1 MKHPGMT
8 IGHTFIDAGHRATV
22 ELPAA
27 SLYSHAPMAI
37 PVHTVCGK
45 QQGPSL
51 FICAAIHGD
60 EITGVEIIRR
70 LLKLPL
76 LRQLRGT
83 LLAVPIVNVYGFI
96 NRSRYLPDR
105 RDLNRSFP
113 GSEGGSMTARM
124 ADLFLKEIMIHCQY
138 GIDIHSGAVHR
149 DNLPHIRANLDNPE
163 TEALARVFDVPL
175 ILNSEPR
182 DGSLREYA
190 GKKGIPVLLYEAGE
204 ALRFNER
211 AIRAGLKGILSVMR
225 KLDMLPAGRWHER
238 KLDPVIARSSTWI
251 RACESGILMAT
262 TRLGARVEK
271 GSVVG
276 IITDPFGEHEYEL
289 KSHAS
294 GIVIGRMTLPL
305 VNEGEALFHIATFES
320 TSKAERAVEAFQS
333 PPLPSEPMV
342 DMSPPEG

>member
-1 MKHPGMT
+1 MTHSGIT
-8 IGHTFIDAGHRATV
+8 IGNTFIDAGQRATI

-45 QQGPSL
+45 QSGPSL
-51 FICAAIHGD
+51 FISAAIHGD

-124 ADLFLKEIMIHCQY
+124 ADLFTKEILRHCQY
-138 GIDIHSGAVHR
+138 GVDIHSGAVHR
-149 DNLPHIRANLDNPE
+149 DNLPHIRVNLEDPK

-175 ILNSEPR
+175 ILNSDPR

-225 KLDMLPAGRWHER
+225 KLDMLPAGRWHEKR
-238 KLDPVIARSSTWI
+238 FHPVIARSSTWI
-251 RACESGILMAT
+251 RASESGILMAT

-305 VNEGEALFHIATFES
+305 VNEGEALFHVATFES
-320 TSKAERAVEAFQS
+320 NAKAEQAVEAFQS
-333 PPLPSEPMV
+333 PPLPLEPMV
-342 DMSPPEG
+342 DMLPPEG